1 MIQAEPRAMSITVSG
16 ASSAARSTGWNE
28 HVSFGV
34 RQVLGRAPRDVGDFA
49 REAVAAG
56 AWKA

>member
-1 MIQAEPRAMSITVSG
+1 MSITVSG